1 MAPCCSASRTT
12 YAEALG
18 KAPAHSPTRR
28 GSWRTTFGSC
38 YKLLIGFALV
48 WFGSVGFGLIG
59 SLVGCLLCIGWD
71 DQGFTCKSMC
81 PTVHNQARSIGTG
94 RYDNL
99 FPLLVKLLQHQ
110 SHPMKLEPLAVP
122 AMAKTMTLFSFQDSH
137 DAIPFVLLGDL
148 ANGGFSK

>member
-1 MAPCCSASRTT
+1 MV
-12 YAEALG
+12 LG
-18 KAPAHSPTRR
+18 KALATN
-28 GSWRTTFGSC
+28 
-38 YKLLIGFALV
+38 KLLAGWLVLENLPSNKQAAGWFALV

-99 FPLLVKLLQHQ
+99 FPLLVKLSQHQ
-110 SHPMKLEPLAVP
+110 SHPMKLEPLADP